1 MPPASPGAGVRGI
14 DHIGITVPDLNAATA
29 FFIEALGAEVLY
41 DTLSK
46 GQPPQ
51 EGADLQRRLRF
62 LPGSSIRAMR
72 MLRLGNGP
80 SIELFEYAAP
90 EQRPPA
96 RPNDLGLQHLAVYV
110 DDMDTALA
118 RFQAAGGEVF
128 SSPHELPALEQGP
141 GNAFCYARAPWGTLI
156 EFISYP
162 SPQPYEQQTA
172 LRRWKP
178 PERG

>member
-1 MPPASPGAGVRGI
+1 MPSASPGVRGI
-14 DHIGITVPDLNAATA
+14 DHVGITVPDLNVATA

-41 DTLSK
+41 DSLEK

-62 LPGSSIRAMR
+62 LSGSSIRAMR
-72 MLRLGNGP
+72 MLRLGNGA
-80 SIELFEYAAP
+80 SIELFEYTAP

-96 RPNDLGLQHLAVYV
+96 RPNDLGIQHLAVYV
-110 DDMDTALA
+110 DDMDAARA

-156 EFISYP
+156 ELITYP

-178 PERG
+178 PQRG